1 MSEFIKP
8 SSVESYL
15 TGIVHYLAPVYPH
28 IHDWRSAPV
37 VQQTLRGCK
46 KLHNIPVKRKRAL
59 TIHELNRMSTLYYY
73 SKQHDDTLFVAILLV
88 GFYALLRLGELVY
101 PDDPTLDCPRKMS
114 QRNTLSITA
123 ASVRFQLPYHKAD
136 KFYEGN
142 TVLVRPN
149 PGPSDP
155 IRAMARYTISRDR
168 HFPNHSDLW
177 VRGDG
182 SRPRRHW
189 FLRRL
194 HLFCDGD
201 VAGHSLRSGGAT
213 MLAENGISLDII
225 QALGR
230 WSSEAFRTYIR
241 LHPDLLHPPLAASQH
256 T

>member
-1 MSEFIKP
+1 DLSTRRVYTSHLKSYMHFISSHKLGPEPNETTLSLFIVYMSEFIKP

-46 KLHNIPVKRKRAL
+46 KLHNIPIKRKRAL

-142 TVLVRPN
+142 TVL
-149 PGPSDP
+149 
-155 IRAMARYTISRDR
+155 
-168 HFPNHSDLW
+168 
-177 VRGDG
+177 
-182 SRPRRHW
+182 
-189 FLRRL
+189 
-194 HLFCDGD
+194 
-201 VAGHSLRSGGAT
+201 
-213 MLAENGISLDII
+213 NGISLDII

-241 LHPDLLHPPLAASQH
+241 LHPALL
-256 T
+256 